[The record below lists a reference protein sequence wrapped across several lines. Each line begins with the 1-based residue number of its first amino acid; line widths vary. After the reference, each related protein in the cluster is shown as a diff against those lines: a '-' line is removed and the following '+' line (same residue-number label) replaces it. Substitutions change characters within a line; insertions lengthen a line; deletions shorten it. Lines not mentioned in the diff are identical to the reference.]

1 MVCLGLQ
8 GSFGFCYSDLF
19 RHSPFGRRHFP
30 AFDIRHSSSIN
41 SIDMDRR
48 LAVDSTV
55 LLLYFVLIISIGL
68 YMCRKEENLN
78 DFAFDVRCL
87 PWCAVLASLLAAER
101 SVGTF

>member
-19 RHSPFGRRHFP
+19 RHSPFGFRHFP

-41 SIDMDRR
+41 SIDMDSR

-68 YMCRKEENLN
+68 YMGRKEENLK
-78 DFAFDVRCL
+78 DR
-87 PWCAVLASLLAAER
+87 SEER
-101 SVGTF
+101 RVGKEGRGKRRQEQLREELGE